1 MIAGH
6 TMAEHFL
13 SNLFSSADTRW
24 AATVI
29 GVAAALIVAFQFVR
43 RRPKPGKCAEC
54 QHDLRGIAGDRCPEC
69 GLGVAATT
77 ARIAARARARR
88 GWIVAG
94 VALALAAGLVYL
106 FTESVTTWIKWAAAA
121 SMTDRELAAQSM
133 RFDGSDARMALKD
146 RGDAIA
152 AGERTVDG
160 SLSDPAA
167 IRAVINQPMK
177 HRIAPIA
184 PTGKPD
190 PHTMQ
195 ELDGRLAALLSI
207 PRVFINRAYIA
218 RELLL
223 NDGRPSG
230 EQTIEEEQLLRSLLS
245 DPQVIAVV
253 ADAEVV
259 NALLGWAARPLVRR
273 DGTATDWVLTV
284 ERTSSLV
291 GLRALGDI
299 RVISAKMRCAGVD
312 DVEVDVLMQ
321 PHPRALLPSL
331 MLLVPEGV
339 CDEGEFVIDFE
350 ITRVAVPGATDPPST
365 FTMQSR
371 VPFGPDS
378 KPQRPR

>member
-1 MIAGH
+1 
-6 TMAEHFL
+6 MAEHFL

-94 VALALAAGLVYL
+94 VALALVAGLGHL
-106 FTESVTTWIKWAAAA
+106 FAASVTAWMKVAAAE
-121 SMTDRELAAQSM
+121 SLSDRELAALSM
-133 RFDGSDARMALKD
+133 RFDGSDARTALRE

-167 IRAVINQPMK
+167 VKAVVNQPMK
-177 HRIAPIA
+177 HRIVPIA
-184 PTGKPD
+184 PTAEPD
-190 PHTMQ
+190 PHVMQ
-195 ELDGRLAALLSI
+195 ELNGRLAALLSI
-207 PRVFINRAYIA
+207 PRVFIDRAYIA
-218 RELLL
+218 RELIL
-223 NDGRPSG
+223 NDGRASG
-230 EQTIEEEQLLRSLLS
+230 AQTIEEEQLLGSLLS
-245 DPQVIAVV
+245 DPLVSSTV
-253 ADAEVV
+253 ADAEVAS
-259 NALLGWAARPLVRR
+259 ALLGWAAKALVRR
-273 DGTATDWVLTV
+273 DGTATDWVLAV

-291 GLRALGDI
+291 GIRALADVK
-299 RVISAKMRCAGVD
+299 VISAKMRCAGVG

-321 PHPRALLPSL
+321 PNARALVPSL
-331 MLLVPEGV
+331 MLFVPEGV
-339 CDEGEFVIDFE
+339 CDEGEFVVDFE
-350 ITRVAVPGATDPPST
+350 ITRVAIPGATEPPST

-371 VPFGPDS
+371 VPFGPGS
-378 KPQRPR
+378 RRQPLR